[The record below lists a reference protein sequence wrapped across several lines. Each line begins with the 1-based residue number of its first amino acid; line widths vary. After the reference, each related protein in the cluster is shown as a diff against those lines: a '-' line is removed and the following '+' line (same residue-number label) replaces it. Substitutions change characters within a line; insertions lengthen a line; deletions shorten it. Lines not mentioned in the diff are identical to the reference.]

1 MHLNTGRQLR
11 IAPLLVSTNTTMVL
25 TSGQKLSEFGA
36 HCWCLHGIS
45 LSASDELKHIIGAD
59 TTRKGILRVF
69 DMFQYQPMNRRLV
82 YVFLEGFLET
92 MFPQYKF
99 PELFVKLH
107 SRSPRIHRYSQKLKS
122 SSLKRW
128 QERTKATG
136 HGPTR
141 DTQTWELKVRVWGE
155 RGLRWTLRY
164 ACVISAPTAS
174 LTHTFSV
181 KNTPNYPA
189 DNFCQDRTEGW

>member
-1 MHLNTGRQLR
+1 MFSNCIFHFLQVRLLR
-11 IAPLLVSTNTTMVL
+11 MRAKLVSLVNALKHRTSASLTVPLLVSLNTRMFFYLGAKIDPCLSLNFVHTADVSMV
-25 TSGQKLSEFGA
+25 FP
-36 HCWCLHGIS
+36 

-122 SSLKRW
+122 SSLKR
-128 QERTKATG
+128 
-136 HGPTR
+136 
-141 DTQTWELKVRVWGE
+141 
-155 RGLRWTLRY
+155 
-164 ACVISAPTAS
+164 
-174 LTHTFSV
+174 
-181 KNTPNYPA
+181 
-189 DNFCQDRTEGW
+189 

>member
-1 MHLNTGRQLR
+1 MYPGLPQL
-11 IAPLLVSTNTTMVL
+11 S
-25 TSGQKLSEFGA
+25 
-36 HCWCLHGIS
+36 S
-45 LSASDELKHIIGAD
+45 LFASDELKHIIGAD

-107 SRSPRIHRYSQKLKS
+107 SRSPRIHRYSQRLKT

-128 QERTKATG
+128 QEKAVTAARRL
-136 HGPTR
+136 TR
-141 DTQTWELKVRVWGE
+141 HKQTWELWVRVGG
-155 RGLRWTLRY
+155 GLDVNVGMCRFRPFHSPCTLFTVRTLPTIQLM
-164 ACVISAPTAS
+164 ISVLTELKDEQQTLNPLFTLS
-174 LTHTFSV
+174 HTHTHTDAQTNPV
-181 KNTPNYPA
+181 
-189 DNFCQDRTEGW
+189 FCTKTEHGSLFF